1 MRDAFLI
8 NSEAELNNFFT
19 ISNVNFYPGSQIQI
33 SLRLRDVQ
41 RQIRYIP
48 LNTSTLTAFFNLT
61 DGTELEKAMTLIDA
75 DDRSMWTVT
84 LTGAETE
91 DLVGGNIR
99 LELDELGTETEI
111 QIILIPGALAKS
123 TAGC

>member
-8 NSEAELNNFFT
+8 NSEAQLNDFFT
-19 ISNVNFYPGSQIQI
+19 ISNVNFYPGSQLRL
-33 SLRLRDVQ
+33 SVRLRDAQ
-41 RQIRYIP
+41 KNIRYIP
-48 LNTSTLTAFFNLT
+48 LSTSTLSAFFNQT
-61 DGTELEKAMTLIDA
+61 DGTELEKTMTLIDA

-91 DLVGGNIR
+91 NLVGGNVR
-99 LELDELGTETEI
+99 LELDELGTDVEI
-111 QIILIPGALAKS
+111 QIILIPGALSKL